1 MQSLIRVS
9 LFVWPLRCWG
19 KRLKIYLDSIILLGK
34 QGERFKLAGT
44 NVETLRI
51 GCTKNRSKYTRDG
64 AMIDE
69 ATLWRRPLSLGE
81 IKMVIAGDI
90 MAVVFPKE
98 MPAVARD
105 AIKTS
110 LRS

>member
-1 MQSLIRVS
+1 
-9 LFVWPLRCWG
+9 
-19 KRLKIYLDSIILLGK
+19 
-34 QGERFKLAGT
+34 
-44 NVETLRI
+44 
-51 GCTKNRSKYTRDG
+51 
-64 AMIDE
+64 MIDE

-81 IKMVIAGDI
+81 IKMVVAGDI

-98 MPAVARD
+98 MPTVARD